1 MDPTKYTQ
9 SRDLYYER
17 KSLPFNDPNVIFDMS
32 GWLQIY
38 QMEDVVP
45 LVQAVQNQSEH
56 FWNLFEIDAHV
67 HNSLP
72 SMAMA
77 AMFAN
82 YDETMPLCYT
92 FGEKFDE
99 ERADH
104 RDGIVGG
111 LTAVYGRHVDLSG
124 GTDSPLNART
134 VPNGDDI
141 TAVDFHDANG

>member
-1 MDPTKYTQ
+1 M
-9 SRDLYYER
+9 
-17 KSLPFNDPNVIFDMS
+17 
-32 GWLQIY
+32 IY

-56 FWNLFEIDAHV
+56 FWNLFEVDAHI

-92 FGEKFDE
+92 FGSKFDD

-124 GTDSPLNART
+124 NVDSPINART
-134 VPNGDDI
+134 VPNGDPI